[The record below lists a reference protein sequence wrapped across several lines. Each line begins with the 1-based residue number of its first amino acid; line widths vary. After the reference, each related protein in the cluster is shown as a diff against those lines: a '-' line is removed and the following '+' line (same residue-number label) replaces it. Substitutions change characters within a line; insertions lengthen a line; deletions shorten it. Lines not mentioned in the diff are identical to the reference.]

1 MDWEGDEGDWED
13 REGNWGDWEWTG
25 KGFGGNG
32 RELGGLGR
40 ALWETLTPF
49 PPSPKKRKGK
59 RVGNPCPICR
69 DHNLH
74 VDYRVSGGG
83 EGGAQKWGEKGGNP
97 SSSPSSSSSSSSGQ
111 NVKLL
116 EQFVCPHS
124 GSIFHPTHTGGG
136 GLWGGGTGVDTKAPL
151 GSPNLPVGPPN
162 PTGTPQ
168 WPPEILWGHQTPL

>member
-13 REGNWGDWEWTG
+13 REGNWEDWEWTG
-25 KGFGGNG
+25 KGFGGSG

-83 EGGAQKWGEKGGNP
+83 GKGGAQKWGEKGGNP

-136 GLWGGGTGVDTKAPL
+136 DYGGVAL
-151 GSPNLPVGPPN
+151 GW
-162 PTGTPQ
+162 TPKL
-168 WPPEILWGHQTPL
+168 LWGHQTSL